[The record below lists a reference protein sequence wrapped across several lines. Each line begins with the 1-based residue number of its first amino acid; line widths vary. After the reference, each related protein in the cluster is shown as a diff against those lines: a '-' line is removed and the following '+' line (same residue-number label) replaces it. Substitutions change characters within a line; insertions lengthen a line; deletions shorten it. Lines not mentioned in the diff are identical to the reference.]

1 MVDRTRALGKIA
13 EFDTYLSQLKQIAP
27 HTFEEYKKIEKM
39 RSCERLLQLS
49 IECLIDICKLLVSG
63 LKLGIPSDENDLF
76 QKLMNQNTLPPD
88 IVSLLQGMRAFRNI
102 LVHEYATVD
111 DALVFRKIKE
121 GLGDFET
128 IKRALLDA
136 IQ

>member
-1 MVDRTRALGKIA
+1 VVDKTRALGKIA
-13 EFDTYLSQLKQIAP
+13 ELESYLAQLKQIAP
-27 HTFEEYKKIEKM
+27 QTFEEYKKIEKM

-63 LKLGIPSDENDLF
+63 LKLGLPSEENDLF
-76 QKLMNQNTLPPD
+76 QKLLNQNILPKD
-88 IVSLLQGMRAFRNI
+88 AVSILQEMRAFRNI

-111 DALVFRKIKE
+111 DALVFKKVKE
-121 GLGDFET
+121 GLGDFEI
-128 IKRALLDA
+128 IKRALLAA

>member
-1 MVDRTRALGKIA
+1 VVDKTRALGKIA
-13 EFDTYLSQLKQIAP
+13 ELESYLAQLKQIAP
-27 HTFEEYKKIEKM
+27 QTFEEYKKIEKM

-63 LKLGIPSDENDLF
+63 LKLGLPSEENDLF
-76 QKLMNQNTLPPD
+76 QKLLNQNILPKD
-88 IVSLLQGMRAFRNI
+88 AVSILQEMRAFRNI

-111 DALVFRKIKE
+111 DALVFKKVKE
-121 GLGDFET
+121 GLGDFFEN
-128 IKRALLDA
+128 KRALLAA

>member
-1 MVDRTRALGKIA
+1 MVDKTRALGKIA
-13 EFDTYLSQLKQIAP
+13 ELESYLAQLKQIAP
-27 HTFEEYKKIEKM
+27 QTFEEYKKIEKM

-63 LKLGIPSDENDLF
+63 LKLGLPSEENDLF
-76 QKLMNQNTLPPD
+76 QKLLNQNILPKD
-88 IVSLLQGMRAFRNI
+88 AVSILQEMRAFRNI

-111 DALVFRKIKE
+111 DALVFKKVKE
-121 GLGDFET
+121 GLGDFEI
-128 IKRALLDA
+128 IKRALLAA